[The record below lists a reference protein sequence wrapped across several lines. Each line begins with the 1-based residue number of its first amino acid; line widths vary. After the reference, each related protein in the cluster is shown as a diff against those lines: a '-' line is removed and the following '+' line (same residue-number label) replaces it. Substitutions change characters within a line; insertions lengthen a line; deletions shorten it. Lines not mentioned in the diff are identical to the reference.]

1 MGESISGG
9 RKKKKKKLKNALSSD
24 MSSMLRQSKGECGLC
39 RMGQRELRRRAQK
52 VNKEPDDSV
61 L

>member
-1 MGESISGG
+1 MGE
-9 RKKKKKKLKNALSSD
+9 KKKKKKLKNALSSD

>member
-1 MGESISGG
+1 LGESISGG
-9 RKKKKKKLKNALSSD
+9 SKKEKLKNALSSD
-24 MSSMLRQSKGECGLC
+24 MSSMLRHSKGECGLC
-39 RMGQRELRRRAQK
+39 RMGQKELRRRAQK

>member
-1 MGESISGG
+1 
-9 RKKKKKKLKNALSSD
+9 
-24 MSSMLRQSKGECGLC
+24 MSSMLRHSKGECGLG
-39 RMGQRELRRRAQK
+39 RRGQKELRRRAQK